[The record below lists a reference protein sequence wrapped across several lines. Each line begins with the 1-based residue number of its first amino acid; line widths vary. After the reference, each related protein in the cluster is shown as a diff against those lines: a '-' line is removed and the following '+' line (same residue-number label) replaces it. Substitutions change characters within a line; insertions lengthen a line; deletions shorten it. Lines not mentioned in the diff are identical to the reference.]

1 MSRIFWFLDGR
12 MEFNDFVDSED
23 EILTIMVAKVT
34 VDYRVEPESQ
44 SLQSWCVRRRA
55 ALYSHHKSRRFAM
68 HRRHTPH
75 RSILVV
81 AIALSFASPILCQQ
95 PVGAPADRTNLE
107 RARQQEMSSRE
118 WQLRNFGKPGPPLDK
133 RQLEAL
139 MAQTQEDF
147 TRILTLHNEIA
158 RAIASPNELDY
169 RFISDA
175 AGEIKK
181 RATRL
186 QTTLVLRPSS
196 EEQDK
201 KPEEFSGAQLKIG
214 LIKLCEQIKSFV
226 TNPII
231 ETPNTVDAKQLT
243 RAREDL
249 ESVVQLSGQI
259 KKDAGRLSKNKE

>member
-1 MSRIFWFLDGR
+1 MRRYTPTQKGR
-12 MEFNDFVDSED
+12 EV
-23 EILTIMVAKVT
+23 
-34 VDYRVEPESQ
+34 
-44 SLQSWCVRRRA
+44 
-55 ALYSHHKSRRFAM
+55 AM
-68 HRRHTPH
+68 HKRHTPH
-75 RSILVV
+75 HSMLIV
-81 AIALSFASPILCQQ
+81 AFALSFSTPILCQQ
-95 PVGAPADRTNLE
+95 PVSAPVDRTNLE
-107 RARQQEMSSRE
+107 RARQQDMSNRE

-158 RAIASPNELDY
+158 RAIDSTSPLDY

-181 RATRL
+181 RASRL

-196 EEQDK
+196 EVRDK
-201 KPEEFSGAQLKIG
+201 KPEEFNEAQIKIG

-231 ETPNTVDAKQLT
+231 ETPNTVDAKQLM

-249 ESVVQLSGQI
+249 ESVVELSGQI
-259 KKDAGRLSKNKE
+259 KKDAGKLSKNKE